1 MDNII
6 RIEFDQL
13 LTAVKQ
19 SIAHSGTIK
28 DRIQKTENT
37 MFGKYYDATLELVD
51 DVIVAKFKEPKK
63 LSRIY
68 KIANQADLDKVINIF
83 YVRYLIC
90 RQFIDIDMYVLVK
103 AYVERRH
110 SHYGLSEDSMATIE
124 GVIASCDMY
133 SITPLENGNYELCTG
148 FINKAVI
155 HPNMRMYALYSV
167 PAVVD
172 VASLM
177 IGFLINN
184 ALTEEQ
190 AAHAEKAI
198 NAAIIAGHQFLVDK
212 EYIDA

>member
-1 MDNII
+1 M
-6 RIEFDQL
+6 
-13 LTAVKQ
+13 
-19 SIAHSGTIK
+19 H
-28 DRIQKTENT
+28 
-37 MFGKYYDATLELVD
+37 
-51 DVIVAKFKEPKK
+51 
-63 LSRIY
+63 
-68 KIANQADLDKVINIF
+68 
-83 YVRYLIC
+83 
-90 RQFIDIDMYVLVK
+90 VLVK
-103 AYVERRH
+103 AYIERRH
-110 SHYGLSEDSMATIE
+110 AYYGFSADSKEPIE
-124 GVIASCDMY
+124 GVVASCDMY

-155 HPNMRMYALYSV
+155 HPNMRMYELYNV
-167 PAVVD
+167 PGVVD